1 MGRSNGRWT
10 ARLTGRTFFIGV
22 FHGENL
28 VGIRGSIET
37 IRVGRPQR
45 LHVASPL
52 LVSDHAL
59 RLAGQGRG
67 LRSEAADKRIEM
79 SG

>member
-1 MGRSNGRWT
+1 MGRSYGRWT

-22 FHGENL
+22 FHGESL

-37 IRVGRPQR
+37 IRVAQPQR
-45 LHVASPL
+45 LHVASAL
-52 LVSDHAL
+52 LVSDHAP

-67 LRSEAADKRIEM
+67 PRSADKRTEM